1 MRSMLRVIVLLTV
14 IMLIIVSSISPF
26 NIRVLEVSISPG
38 GDFVILPPGE
48 VLSIS
53 FNLTK
58 ERKGSYSG
66 DIPAEGFSFL
76 EVKYKIVE
84 WRGRNVL
91 KVYIPNEGIDNCVPK
106 NSDNRVPIVG
116 SLVPQRYP
124 DIHTTQGTSFEC
136 DVFAVTNATM
146 RVVMRAYEGVYFD
159 DPIWRS
165 VESKLSPKVLG
176 GYVRPPGPISIR
188 VDPNSLL
195 NYTVYEEYKGS
206 IDSYSFPSPVYT
218 AFTGI
223 PDKAVL
229 LPSGKRT
236 AMKGNGSMFLFTML
250 FPLFRHKEGCMKLS
264 YDYTI
269 NLSQE
274 RLKCPKHRLRLL
286 IYSGHGNYS
295 SLDVLA
301 NFTFYGNTVFPTSV
315 DVEIESIKPEE
326 LCPSDIAVL
335 YACLTGYPGGMAY
348 QYSQRYSSVV
358 FAYTEAVPVS
368 KVVDKGVSILIESL
382 VAGEDPSVA
391 YATYLAYYILKAP
404 DPEWVNDKE
413 YRWAWDIAVYASA
426 MYVPGPP

>member
-1 MRSMLRVIVLLTV
+1 MRVIALSTMV
-14 IMLIIVSSISPF
+14 MLIIASTSQF
-26 NIRVLEVSISPG
+26 DIRVLEVPISPD

-66 DIPAEGFSFL
+66 GLPAEGFPLL
-76 EVKYKIVE
+76 EVKYKILE

-91 KVYIPNEGIDNCVPK
+91 KVYIPSEGIDNCVPRNEESN
-106 NSDNRVPIVG
+106 NSPTVG
-116 SLVPQRYP
+116 PRGPRGPRYYP
-124 DIHTTQGTSFEC
+124 DVHTTQGTSFEC
-136 DVFAVTNATM
+136 DVFAVTNVTM

-326 LCPSDIAVL
+326 LCPSDIAVF

-368 KVVDKGVSILIESL
+368 KVVDRGVSILVDSL
-382 VAGEDPSVA
+382 MAGEDPSVA
-391 YATYLAYYILKAP
+391 YATYLAYYVLKAP
-404 DPEWVNDKE
+404 DPGWVQDEE
-413 YRWAWDIAVYASA
+413 YRWAWSIAVYASA
-426 MYVPGPP
+426 MYTP